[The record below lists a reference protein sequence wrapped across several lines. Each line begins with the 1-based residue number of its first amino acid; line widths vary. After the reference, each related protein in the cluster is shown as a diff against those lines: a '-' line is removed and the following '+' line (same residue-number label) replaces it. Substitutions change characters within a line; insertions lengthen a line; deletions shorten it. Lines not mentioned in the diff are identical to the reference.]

1 MRDLLLMDRSMM
13 QINYSLLI
21 DKDQLKAYQLNII
34 SVDQNR

>member
-1 MRDLLLMDRSMM
+1 MQDLLLMDRSMM

>member
-1 MRDLLLMDRSMM
+1 MRDQLHMDRSMM